1 MIFVACRKAWLSTL
15 TATLLGLGFAIP
27 QALAQR
33 TELEPG
39 LNLYS
44 PEDDIAIGRQFVER
58 TESDLDTI
66 GDEILAE
73 YVNRIGQQLA
83 LEAPFYRYPYRFRL
97 VNDTAIN
104 AFALPGGPIYL
115 NRGIVEEAD
124 REAEVAG
131 VLAHEIAH
139 VALRHGTNQASKAQ
153 LVQAPLSILGGILG
167 GGVASIVTEVAGG
180 FTANSL
186 FLIYSRD
193 AERQADLLGAQILY
207 DAGYDPTGMPEF
219 FEKLAADGGGRGSE
233 FFSSHPNPENR
244 AADVAD
250 EIRRLG
256 ELPPSFIDNFSDFR
270 RIKERLSDIP
280 EESPDEPR
288 QPTGR

>member
-1 MIFVACRKAWLSTL
+1 MSTL
-15 TATLLGLGFAIP
+15 TAALLACGFAIP

-39 LNLYS
+39 FNLYS

-153 LVQAPLSILGGILG
+153 LAQAPLSILGGIFGG

-180 FTANSL
+180 FAANSL
-186 FLIYSRD
+186 FLRYSRD

-219 FEKLAADGGGRGSE
+219 FEKLAADGGGRGAE

-256 ELPPSFIDNFSDFR
+256 DLPPSFVDNFSDFR
-270 RIKERLSDIP
+270 RIKERLADIP

-288 QPTGR
+288 

>member
-1 MIFVACRKAWLSTL
+1 MSTL
-15 TATLLGLGFAIP
+15 TAALLAVGFAIP

-33 TELEPG
+33 MELEPG
-39 LNLYS
+39 FNLYS
-44 PEDDIAIGRQFVER
+44 PEDDIAIGRQFIER

-83 LEAPFYRYPYRFRL
+83 LEAPGYRYPYRFRL

-104 AFALPGGPIYL
+104 AFALPGGPVYL

-153 LVQAPLSILGGILG
+153 LAQAPLSILGGIFGGG

-180 FTANSL
+180 FAANSL
-186 FLIYSRD
+186 FLRYSRD

-207 DAGYDPTGMPEF
+207 AVGYDPTGMPEF
-219 FEKLAADGGGRGSE
+219 FEKLEADGGGRGSE
-233 FFSSHPNPENR
+233 FFSSHPNPDNR

-256 ELPPSFIDNFSDFR
+256 DLPPSYIDNFSDFR
-270 RIKERLSDIP
+270 RIKERLADIP
-280 EESPDEPR
+280 EESPVE
-288 QPTGR
+288 GR